1 MTISVFTGCPAETA
15 GVPIDTKDISMSEY
29 LKTARGETFIG
40 RHWLYR
46 EVEDSLKDNNVAG
59 VLVIGN
65 PGTGKSAFA
74 SQLIC
79 SRTTS
84 STIHSHILGYHLC
97 KYSDKNTQ
105 MAGKFVRNLAEMI
118 ARRLPEYGY
127 LVSSSSYIQRSLDL
141 DCIQNQ
147 DPVGCFEQSIITPL
161 RNLKNEPTH
170 NWFVIVDAL
179 DECLPQ
185 GETSQSIVYLL
196 NNKINRFPHW
206 LKLIMTSRNESDAL
220 LRSTKITNLV
230 IDPEDSR
237 NLEDIEIFVMTRLY
251 QESLL
256 LHRITSWFGDDSIES
271 TTKVAA
277 ALLSKSQGN
286 FLFVKELLNHWEHSR
301 HELGNAYV
309 LPKSLEDLYHSY
321 FERLY
326 PRQRN
331 FSPARRVL
339 ELLVSTFEPLTQK
352 EIFEVLRMKEND
364 LDKEYGF
371 KNKLKELGHFLK
383 YGENNTI
390 TLYHLSLADWLT
402 NEKNDKFFVSKK
414 NGHEIFCGYY
424 INLIKGG
431 DKSTLLKYILTLA
444 QHIAFGGWKEAYIN
458 EFLNF
463 PSQTVNSSDPLSN
476 RTLLHLAA
484 TINTTDVLKLLL
496 RHFSSIDGVDKR
508 GVTPAFLAAQ
518 HGLVDNLALL
528 VNRGANVNQKA
539 QSILVFYNKD
549 KIRTA
554 FEDVKGDCYQSY
566 CGPIFQTPSN
576 LFDSSMLHAAAQ
588 AGHVSVVSFLIANN
602 ATISAMNAIYLS
614 PIQLAAE
621 NGHVKVVKVLYE
633 AGAIADQTALHLAT
647 ANNRLEVVD
656 FLLKAGVKDECLR
669 CDGSFYWVDEMQKGQ
684 ILFYDDKHLIL
695 CHSALHTAVA
705 LGYDKIVSRLLSEER
720 NALKCS
726 DYSGRSPLHEA
737 VQKNRMS
744 IADILLDKQPE
755 MIHFKCEHWQ
765 EVDTS
770 ELSYEE
776 RTEYNANVCHC
787 GYTPLHLA
795 ARYGLQE
802 MAILLIR
809 KGARV
814 DDRDCNGATPIHV
827 AACHDQ
833 GGLIVL
839 FSHPNVGGDI
849 NTKTLNGSTPL
860 HIAAACGAVEVINYI
875 LYMNANPSAVDDYG
889 LTALH
894 YSIRSIKA
902 SELGRIVYRDDIKFG
917 DQKGHLSGFYSDN
930 QQVKSSDH
938 LNWLDILLR
947 LVFTGCDL
955 DAVDKKGQTTLHI
968 AAENGLAD
976 AVNVLLQR
984 NASLDKKDING
995 KTPLDLAVEHSQR
1008 PIFQFYSPFLLRTKI
1023 EDLQQALSD
1032 HEMVVF
1038 LLLYHGALIGK
1049 CRQKEGS
1056 LLHQAILN
1064 QQPYIVQLLLL
1075 KGASLRCK
1083 DSLGRTPLIT
1093 YLQNGGTFIDVLL
1106 KNFVKYVPIECGRP
1120 FNHSVYHLLS
1130 YRTPT
1135 IQDDNFFYVR
1145 KCSGHDD
1152 LVCEIKYG
1160 ALAEALESHPKKH
1173 SVLSSCLDAEGF
1185 TPLHRAAQGSNLIA
1199 VRYLLANGANDSILS
1214 PHGYNALTLAV
1225 LYAGNERR
1233 TWESRRFKE
1242 VNEDDKVSQAETTS
1256 IELLRY
1262 ASKNRGF
1269 RIRCDSSKPEM
1280 SIYHLAAFSG
1290 LVEFIDVVLK
1300 ESDSPAIN
1308 VNCPNSDG
1316 ITPMYLAKFVEN
1328 NNPSYRYDRWRQVIE
1343 LIKGHGGEMRYPKQD
1358 AEYNIIFRRLFGE
1371 FTLDLRPEQ
1380 FRFITSLTTLYEKSE
1395 NTLFHCSF
1403 GVSFNITKFLHS
1415 LQSPLSLWMELEK
1428 AIEELPYH
1436 HKSRF
1441 RRSMKQCLKE
1451 QRLRDQ
1457 YSSKVTKISASYSL
1471 FVSPDQNRKFQ
1482 ERLLGLMLMQH
1493 VELRYFSCIRS
1504 LYYKLKPFLNA
1515 TTAMKTHPR
1524 QYEKIT
1530 PFFYLFTICEDIW
1543 SALVDYKH
1551 GKLTSLDYTFHLDE
1565 LLSRFSHFVSE
1576 RLNILTGSS
1585 SNTMNLFDSLI
1596 GKEWPLE
1603 FFIKRFYGA
1612 FSQYDYLK
1620 ILHFDYIN
1628 PMNDTNVPLRKKA
1641 TSYY

>member
-1 MTISVFTGCPAETA
+1 MTIFVFTGCPAETA

-46 EVEDSLKDNNVAG
+46 EVEDSLEDDNVAG

-65 PGTGKSAFA
+65 PGAGKSAWA

-147 DPVGCFEQSIITPL
+147 DPVGCFEQSLITPL

-220 LRSTKITNLV
+220 LRSTKVTNLV

-251 QESLL
+251 QKSPL

-301 HELGNAYV
+301 HELGNAYA
-309 LPKSLEDLYHSY
+309 LPKTLEDLYHSY

-326 PRQRN
+326 PRQRS

-364 LDKEYGF
+364 IDKEYGF
-371 KNKLKELGHFLK
+371 KNRLKELGHFLK

-402 NEKNDKFFVSKK
+402 NEKNEKFFVSKK

-431 DKSTLLKYILTLA
+431 DKNTLLKYILTLA
-444 QHIAFGGWKEAYIN
+444 QHIAFGGWKEAYIK

-539 QSILVFYNKD
+539 QSIVVFYKD

-554 FEDVKGDCYQSY
+554 FEDVKSDCHQSY
-566 CGPIFQTPSN
+566 CGHIFQTPSN
-576 LFDSSMLHAAAQ
+576 FFDSSMLHAAAQ
-588 AGHVSVVSFLIANN
+588 VGHVSVVSFLLANN
-602 ATISAMNAIYLS
+602 ATISAMNAVYLS

-621 NGHVKVVKVLYE
+621 NGHVDIVKVLYE

-669 CDGSFYWVDEMQKGQ
+669 CDGSFYWLDEMPEGE
-684 ILFYDDKHLIL
+684 IRFYDDKHLIL

-720 NALKCS
+720 NALKCY

-744 IADILLDKQPE
+744 IANILLDKQPE
-755 MIHFKCEHWQ
+755 LIHFKCEHWQ

-770 ELSYEE
+770 ELSHEE
-776 RTEYNANVCHC
+776 RTEYNADVCHC

-802 MAILLIR
+802 MAISLIR

-827 AACHDQ
+827 AACHDR
-833 GGLIVL
+833 GAGLIL
-839 FSHPNVGGDI
+839 IFSHPNVGADI
-849 NTKTLNGSTPL
+849 NAKTLNGSTPL
-860 HIAAACGAVEVINYI
+860 HIAAACGALEVINYV
-875 LYMNANPSAVDDYG
+875 LYMNANPLAVDGYG
-889 LTALH
+889 MTALH
-894 YSIRSIKA
+894 YSIRSIKS
-902 SELGRIVYRDDIKFG
+902 SELGRIEYRDDIAADGTPRPKIFR
-917 DQKGHLSGFYSDN
+917 DRKGHLSGFYSHN

-947 LVFTGCDL
+947 LVFTGCNL

-976 AVNVLLQR
+976 AVNVLLQM

-995 KTPLDLAVEHSQR
+995 KTPLDLAVENSR
-1008 PIFQFYSPFLLRTKI
+1008 SPIFQFHSPFLLGTKI
-1023 EDLQQALSD
+1023 EDL
-1032 HEMVVF
+1032 
-1038 LLLYHGALIGK
+1038 
-1049 CRQKEGS
+1049 
-1056 LLHQAILN
+1056 
-1064 QQPYIVQLLLL
+1064 
-1075 KGASLRCK
+1075 
-1083 DSLGRTPLIT
+1083 
-1093 YLQNGGTFIDVLL
+1093 
-1106 KNFVKYVPIECGRP
+1106 
-1120 FNHSVYHLLS
+1120 
-1130 YRTPT
+1130 
-1135 IQDDNFFYVR
+1135 
-1145 KCSGHDD
+1145 
-1152 LVCEIKYG
+1152 
-1160 ALAEALESHPKKH
+1160 
-1173 SVLSSCLDAEGF
+1173 
-1185 TPLHRAAQGSNLIA
+1185 
-1199 VRYLLANGANDSILS
+1199 
-1214 PHGYNALTLAV
+1214 
-1225 LYAGNERR
+1225 
-1233 TWESRRFKE
+1233 
-1242 VNEDDKVSQAETTS
+1242 
-1256 IELLRY
+1256 
-1262 ASKNRGF
+1262 
-1269 RIRCDSSKPEM
+1269 
-1280 SIYHLAAFSG
+1280 
-1290 LVEFIDVVLK
+1290 
-1300 ESDSPAIN
+1300 
-1308 VNCPNSDG
+1308 
-1316 ITPMYLAKFVEN
+1316 
-1328 NNPSYRYDRWRQVIE
+1328 
-1343 LIKGHGGEMRYPKQD
+1343 
-1358 AEYNIIFRRLFGE
+1358 
-1371 FTLDLRPEQ
+1371 
-1380 FRFITSLTTLYEKSE
+1380 
-1395 NTLFHCSF
+1395 
-1403 GVSFNITKFLHS
+1403 
-1415 LQSPLSLWMELEK
+1415 
-1428 AIEELPYH
+1428 
-1436 HKSRF
+1436 HK
-1441 RRSMKQCLKE
+1441 L
-1451 QRLRDQ
+1451 
-1457 YSSKVTKISASYSL
+1457 
-1471 FVSPDQNRKFQ
+1471 
-1482 ERLLGLMLMQH
+1482 
-1493 VELRYFSCIRS
+1493 
-1504 LYYKLKPFLNA
+1504 
-1515 TTAMKTHPR
+1515 
-1524 QYEKIT
+1524 
-1530 PFFYLFTICEDIW
+1530 
-1543 SALVDYKH
+1543 
-1551 GKLTSLDYTFHLDE
+1551 
-1565 LLSRFSHFVSE
+1565 
-1576 RLNILTGSS
+1576 
-1585 SNTMNLFDSLI
+1585 
-1596 GKEWPLE
+1596 
-1603 FFIKRFYGA
+1603 
-1612 FSQYDYLK
+1612 
-1620 ILHFDYIN
+1620 
-1628 PMNDTNVPLRKKA
+1628 
-1641 TSYY
+1641 

>member
-1 MTISVFTGCPAETA
+1 
-15 GVPIDTKDISMSEY
+15 MSEY

-46 EVEDSLKDNNVAG
+46 EVEDSLKDKTVAG

-65 PGTGKSAFA
+65 PGAGKSAWA

-84 STIHSHILGYHLC
+84 SAIHSHILGYHLC

-161 RNLKNEPTH
+161 RNLKNEPTY

-220 LRSTKITNLV
+220 LRSTKIKNLV

-251 QESLL
+251 QESPL

-309 LPKSLEDLYHSY
+309 LPKSLEDLYHGY

-326 PRQRN
+326 PRQRS

-364 LDKEYGF
+364 LDKEYRF
-371 KNKLKELGHFLK
+371 KNRLKELGHFLK

-402 NEKNDKFFVSKK
+402 NEKNEKFFVSKK

-444 QHIAFGGWKEAYIN
+444 QHIAFGGWKEAYIK

-496 RHFSSIDGVDKR
+496 QHFSSIDGVDKR

-528 VNRGANVNQKA
+528 VKRGANVNQKV
-539 QSILVFYNKD
+539 QSIIVFYKD
-549 KIRTA
+549 KTRTV
-554 FEDVKGDCYQSY
+554 FEDVKSDCYQSY
-566 CGPIFQTPSN
+566 CGSIFQTASKF
-576 LFDSSMLHAAAQ
+576 FDSSMLHAAAQ
-588 AGHVSVVSFLIANN
+588 GGHVSVANFLLANN
-602 ATISAMNAIYLS
+602 ATISAMNAKYQS

-621 NGHVKVVKVLYE
+621 NGHVEVVKVLYE

-669 CDGSFYWVDEMQKGQ
+669 CDGYFYWLDEMPEGEIQ
-684 ILFYDDKHLIL
+684 FYDDKHLIL

-720 NALKCS
+720 NALKCY

-737 VQKNRMS
+737 VQKNRMN
-744 IADILLDKQPE
+744 IVDILLDKQPE
-755 MIHFKCEHWQ
+755 TIHFKCEHWQ
-765 EVDTS
+765 EVDAS
-770 ELSYEE
+770 ELCYKE

-795 ARYGLQE
+795 ARHGLQE
-802 MAILLIR
+802 MAISLIR

-814 DDRDCNGATPIHV
+814 DDRDCSGATPIHV

-833 GGLIVL
+833 GGLIL
-839 FSHPNVGGDI
+839 IFSHPNVGGDI
-849 NTKTLNGSTPL
+849 NAKTLNGSTPL

-875 LYMNANPSAVDDYG
+875 LYMNANTSAVDDYG

-894 YSIRSIKA
+894 YSIRSIKS
-902 SELGRIVYRDDIKFG
+902 SELDRIVYLDDMAADRTPRPKIFRDR
-917 DQKGHLSGFYSDN
+917 KGHLSGFYSDN
-930 QQVKSSDH
+930 QQIKSSDH

-947 LVFTGCDL
+947 LVFTGCNL
-955 DAVDKKGQTTLHI
+955 DAVDTKGQTTLHI

-976 AVNVLLQR
+976 AVNVLLQM
-984 NASLDKKDING
+984 NASLGKKDING
-995 KTPLDLAVEHSQR
+995 KTPLDLAVENSR
-1008 PIFQFYSPFLLRTKI
+1008 SPIFQFHSPFLLGTKI

-1038 LLLYHGALIGK
+1038 LLLYYGALIGK
-1049 CRQKEGS
+1049 CKQKEGS

-1083 DSLGRTPLIT
+1083 DNLGRTPLIT
-1093 YLQNGGTFIDVLL
+1093 YLQNGGEFIDVIL

-1120 FNHSVYHLLS
+1120 FNYSVYHLLS

-1135 IQDDNFFYVR
+1135 IQDDNFFYIR

-1152 LVCEIKYG
+1152 QVCEIKYG
-1160 ALAEALESHPKKH
+1160 ALAEALEGHPKKQG
-1173 SVLSSCLDAEGF
+1173 VLSSCLDAEGF
-1185 TPLHRAAQGSNLIA
+1185 TPLHRAVQGSNLIA
-1199 VRYLLANGANDSILS
+1199 VRYLLANGANDSTLS

-1225 LYAGNERR
+1225 LYAGNQRR
-1233 TWESRRFKE
+1233 IWESRRFKE
-1242 VNEDDKVSQAETTS
+1242 VNEEGKVLQAEGTS

-1262 ASKNRGF
+1262 ALKNRRLGT
-1269 RIRCDSSKPEM
+1269 RCDSSKPEM

-1290 LVEFIDVVLK
+1290 LVGFIDVVLK
-1300 ESDSPAIN
+1300 ESDSPTIN
-1308 VNCPNSDG
+1308 MNCPNSDG
-1316 ITPMYLAKFVEN
+1316 ITPMYLAKIVEH
-1328 NNPSYRYDRWRQVIE
+1328 NNPSYRYDRWRRVIE

-1358 AEYNIIFRRLFGE
+1358 AEYNLIFRRLFGV

-1380 FRFITSLTTLYEKSE
+1380 FHFITSLTTLYEKSE
-1395 NTLFHCSF
+1395 KTLFRCSCVF
-1403 GVSFNITKFLHS
+1403 AFNITKLLHS

-1428 AIEELPYH
+1428 AIGVLPYH

-1441 RRSMKQCLKE
+1441 RRNMKRCLKE
-1451 QRLRDQ
+1451 QRLIDQ
-1457 YSSKVTKISASYSL
+1457 YSSKVTKISASDSF
-1471 FVSPDQNRKFQ
+1471 FVSPDQKQRKFQ
-1482 ERLLGLMLMQH
+1482 ERLLVLMVMQH
-1493 VELRYFSCIRS
+1493 VELRYFSCIKS

-1524 QYEKIT
+1524 QYEKMT
-1530 PFFYLFTICEDIW
+1530 PFFYLSKICEDIL
-1543 SALVDYKH
+1543 SALSNYIHIKV
-1551 GKLTSLDYTFHLDE
+1551 TSLDYKFHLDE
-1565 LLSRFSHFVSE
+1565 LVSE
-1576 RLNILTGSS
+1576 RLNIITGTNSK
-1585 SNTMNLFDSLI
+1585 
-1596 GKEWPLE
+1596 GWPLE

-1620 ILHFDYIN
+1620 VLQFD
-1628 PMNDTNVPLRKKA
+1628 MNTLNDSNVPLSIPL
-1641 TSYY
+1641 T

>member
-1 MTISVFTGCPAETA
+1 
-15 GVPIDTKDISMSEY
+15 MSEY

-65 PGTGKSAFA
+65 PGAGKSAWA

-185 GETSQSIVYLL
+185 GEISQSIVYLL

-237 NLEDIEIFVMTRLY
+237 NLEDIEIFVMTRFY
-251 QESLL
+251 QESPL

-326 PRQRN
+326 PRQRS
-331 FSPARRVL
+331 FSSARRVL
-339 ELLVSTFEPLTQK
+339 ELLVSTFEPLTQE
-352 EIFEVLRMKEND
+352 EIVEVLRMKEDD

-371 KNKLKELGHFLK
+371 KNRLKELGHFLK
-383 YGENNTI
+383 YGENNAI

-402 NEKNDKFFVSKK
+402 NENNEKFFVSKK
-414 NGHEIFCGYY
+414 NGHEIFCAYY

-444 QHIAFGGWKEAYIN
+444 QHIAFGGWKEAYIK

-508 GVTPAFLAAQ
+508 GFTPAFLAAQ

-528 VNRGANVNQKA
+528 VKRGANVNQKA
-539 QSILVFYNKD
+539 QSIIVIYKD
-549 KIRTA
+549 KRGTV
-554 FEDVKGDCYQSY
+554 FEDVKSDCYQSY
-566 CGPIFQTPSN
+566 CGPIFQTPSKF
-576 LFDSSMLHAAAQ
+576 FDSSMLHAAAQ
-588 AGHVSVVSFLIANN
+588 GGHVSVASFLLANN
-602 ATISAMNAIYLS
+602 ATISALNAIYLS

-621 NGHVKVVKVLYE
+621 NGHLEVVKALYE

-647 ANNRLEVVD
+647 ANNKFEVVD
-656 FLLKAGVKDECLR
+656 FFLKAGVIDECLR
-669 CDGSFYWVDEMQKGQ
+669 CDGYFYWLDEMPEGE
-684 ILFYDDKHLIL
+684 IHFYDDKHLIL

-720 NALKCS
+720 NALKCY

-737 VQKNRMS
+737 VEKNRMN
-744 IADILLDKQPE
+744 IADILLDKLPE

-802 MAILLIR
+802 MAISLIR

-814 DDRDCNGATPIHV
+814 DDRDCSGATPIHV

-833 GGLIVL
+833 GGLIVI
-839 FSHPNVGGDI
+839 FSHPDVGGDI
-849 NTKTLNGSTPL
+849 NAKTLNGSTPL
-860 HIAAACGAVEVINYI
+860 HIAAACGTVEVINYI

-894 YSIRSIKA
+894 YSIRSIKS
-902 SELGRIVYRDDIKFG
+902 SELGRIVYRDDIKSR
-917 DQKGHLSGFYSDN
+917 DRKGHLSGFYSDN

-947 LVFTGCDL
+947 LVFTGCNL

-968 AAENGLAD
+968 AAESGLAD
-976 AVNVLLQR
+976 AVNVLLQM

-995 KTPLDLAVEHSQR
+995 KTPLDLAIENSR
-1008 PIFQFYSPFLLRTKI
+1008 SPIFQFHSPFLLGTKI

-1038 LLLYHGALIGK
+1038 LLLHYGALIGK
-1049 CRQKEGS
+1049 CKEKEGS

-1093 YLQNGGTFIDVLL
+1093 YLQNGGEFIDVLL
-1106 KNFVKYVPIECGRP
+1106 NNFVKFVPVECGIP
-1120 FNHSVYHLLS
+1120 FKYSVYHLLS

-1135 IQDDNFFYVR
+1135 IQDENFFYVR
-1145 KCSGHDD
+1145 KCSGNDD

-1160 ALAEALESHPKKH
+1160 ALAEALESHPEKH
-1173 SVLSSCLDAEGF
+1173 RVLSSCLDAEGF
-1185 TPLHRAAQGSNLIA
+1185 TPLHRAVQGSNLIA
-1199 VRYLLANGANDSILS
+1199 VRYLLANGANYSILS
-1214 PHGYNALTLAV
+1214 PHGYDALTLAV
-1225 LYAGNERR
+1225 LYAENKRR
-1233 TWESRRFKE
+1233 MWESHRFKE
-1242 VNEDDKVSQAETTS
+1242 LTEGDKVLQAEATS

-1262 ASKNRGF
+1262 ALKSGPLRN
-1269 RIRCDSSKPEM
+1269 RCDPSKPEM

-1328 NNPSYRYDRWRQVIE
+1328 NNPSYRYGRWRQVIE
-1343 LIKGHGGEMRYPKQD
+1343 LIKGHGGEMRYPKED
-1358 AEYNIIFRRLFGE
+1358 AEYNLIYRSLFGE
-1371 FTLDLRPEQ
+1371 FTLGLRRPEQ
-1380 FRFITSLTTLYEKSE
+1380 FRFIIFLLSLITLYEKSE
-1395 NTLFHCSF
+1395 NTSVRCSF
-1403 GVSFNITKFLHS
+1403 DFSVHDFEKRFHS
-1415 LQSPLSLWMELEK
+1415 LQSPLSLQLELEK
-1428 AIEELPYH
+1428 AVKELQYQH
-1436 HKSRF
+1436 RSRF
-1441 RRSMKQCLKE
+1441 RRSLKRCSRE
-1451 QRLRDQ
+1451 QSLRIHHL
-1457 YSSKVTKISASYSL
+1457 SKITYIYINL
-1471 FVSPDQNRKFQ
+1471 ERPHQEQRKFQ
-1482 ERLLGLMLMQH
+1482 DNLLALMLMRH
-1493 VELRYFSCIRS
+1493 VELRYFSCIKS
-1504 LYYKLKPFLNA
+1504 FYYKLKPFLNA
-1515 TTAMKTHPR
+1515 KTAMKTHPR

-1530 PFFYLFTICEDIW
+1530 PYFYLNTICKDIEYILR
-1543 SALVDYKH
+1543 SYLRSKRMSFDF
-1551 GKLTSLDYTFHLDE
+1551 TFHRDE
-1565 LLSRFSHFVSE
+1565 TDLYGHSDFVRE
-1576 RLNILTGSS
+1576 RLNKLTGSS
-1585 SNTMNLFDSLI
+1585 STTTNQFDRLS
-1596 GKEWPLE
+1596 GTEWPLE
-1603 FFIKRFYGA
+1603 FLIKRFYGS

-1620 ILHFDYIN
+1620 ILPFD
-1628 PMNDTNVPLRKKA
+1628 MNTLNDNNVLL
-1641 TSYY
+1641 T